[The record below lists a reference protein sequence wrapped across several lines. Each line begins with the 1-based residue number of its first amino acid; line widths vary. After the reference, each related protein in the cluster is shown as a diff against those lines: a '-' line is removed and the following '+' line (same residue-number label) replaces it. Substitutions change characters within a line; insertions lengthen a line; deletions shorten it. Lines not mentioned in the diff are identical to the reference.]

1 MKQTI
6 TINWVWLG
14 VYALL
19 IAILGLNTYAFFN
32 KNEEP
37 RSITVEGVTTLQAEP
52 DSFVFY
58 PQFKIDEADQT
69 KIKEA
74 LAAKSTDV
82 IAKLKALGL
91 ADKDIELAA
100 NQYEDYPVPMKETT
114 EIAPEGPS
122 QQTTINMTITTSDKV
137 LAQKVQDYLGTTDAT
152 GQLTPQS
159 TFSEAKRQ
167 ELTKQAETKAIE
179 DAREK
184 ADTLAKNVNAR
195 RGEAITITPINN
207 DLIGY
212 PMMDSRG
219 SETTTSLPV
228 QPGTNEFTYRV
239 SVKFVLL

>member
-6 TINWVWLG
+6 TINWAWLG

-19 IAILGLNTYAFFN
+19 IAILGLNTYTFFN
-32 KNEEP
+32 KNEEQ
-37 RSITVEGVTTLQAEP
+37 RSITVEGTTTLQAEP

-58 PQFKIDEADQT
+58 PQFKIDEADPAKT
-69 KIKEA
+69 KEA

-100 NQYEDYPVPMKETT
+100 NQYDNYPVPMKEAP
-114 EIAPEGPS
+114 EIAPVNSS
-122 QQTTINMTITTSDKV
+122 QQTTISLTITTNDKA

-159 TFSEAKRQ
+159 TFSEAQRQ
-167 ELTKQAETKAIE
+167 ELTKQAEAKAIE
-179 DAREK
+179 NAREK
-184 ADTLAKNVNAR
+184 ADALAKNLDTR
-195 RGEAITITPINN
+195 RGKAITITPINN
-207 DLIGY
+207 DFIGY
-212 PMMDSRG
+212 PAMDSRG
-219 SETTTSLPV
+219 SETSASLPV
-228 QPGTNEFTYRV
+228 QPGTDEFTYRV